1 MVHRSLAVWTAAAA
15 LLLILASAL
24 SPAVSQASPPALPP
38 RPEEAKPGGGGSKGG
53 RSGEPAGARIELHAP
68 QALAGGW
75 TVVQWQDRAG
85 NWHDVEGWRGRLD
98 GGVVS
103 WWVHPKD
110 FGSGPFRWT
119 VSEQEGGKLLGA
131 SRPFSLPGEANQVLQ
146 VTVMQ

>member
-1 MVHRSLAVWTAAAA
+1 MVHRSLAAWTAAAT

-38 RPEEAKPGGGGSKGG
+38 RPEDVKSGGGSKGG
-53 RSGEPAGARIELHAP
+53 GSGEPAGAWIELHAP
-68 QALAGGW
+68 RALAGGW
-75 TVVQWQDRAG
+75 AVVQWQDRAR

-98 GGVVS
+98 GGVES

-110 FGSGPFRWT
+110 FGGGPFRWT

-131 SRPFSLPGEANQVLQ
+131 SRPFSLPAESNQVLQ
-146 VTVMQ
+146 VTAVQ

>member
-1 MVHRSLAVWTAAAA
+1 MVHRSLAAWTAAAA

-38 RPEEAKPGGGGSKGG
+38 RPEDVKSGGGGKGG
-53 RSGEPAGARIELHAP
+53 GSGEPAGAWIELHAP
-68 QALAGGW
+68 RALAGGW
-75 TVVQWQDRAG
+75 AVVQWQDRAG
-85 NWHDVEGWRGRLD
+85 NWHDVEGWRGSLD
-98 GGVVS
+98 GDGAS

-119 VSEQEGGKLLGA
+119 VSEQAGGKLLGA

-146 VTVMQ
+146 VTAVQ